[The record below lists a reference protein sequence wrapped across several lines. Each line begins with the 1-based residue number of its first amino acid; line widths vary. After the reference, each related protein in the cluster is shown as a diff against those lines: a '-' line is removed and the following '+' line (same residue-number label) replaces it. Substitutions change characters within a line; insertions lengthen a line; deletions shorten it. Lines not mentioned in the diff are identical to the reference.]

1 VEARE
6 TALAFQVNGRIDTLL
21 VDEGEQVKPGQ
32 EVALLVDDDYRE
44 AVRRARAEVAA
55 AEAALA
61 ALEAGTRRQ
70 ELEVA
75 AAALAQARAEQR
87 FAEEEVQRLQ
97 SLITRKLA
105 SQEQLDQAQ
114 LKRDVANSAV
124 DKAEQQLQLLQEGPR
139 PEEIDQAKA
148 ELAARRSALKS
159 AEQQLSYTRLRSPVG
174 GSITLRQAE
183 AGEVVAPGQ
192 PVFRVAELTRPWV
205 RAYLNETDLARVRL
219 GQEVR
224 VFVDGLPEKSFDG
237 TLSFISPRAEF
248 TPKSVETRELRVDLV
263 YRVKVQLE
271 DPDGVLKLGMPA
283 DVVFD

>member
-1 VEARE
+1 M
-6 TALAFQVNGRIDTLL
+6 
-21 VDEGEQVKPGQ
+21 
-32 EVALLVDDDYRE
+32 
-44 AVRRARAEVAA
+44 
-55 AEAALA
+55 
-61 ALEAGTRRQ
+61 
-70 ELEVA
+70 
-75 AAALAQARAEQR
+75 
-87 FAEEEVQRLQ
+87 
-97 SLITRKLA
+97 
-105 SQEQLDQAQ
+105 
-114 LKRDVANSAV
+114 
-124 DKAEQQLQLLQEGPR
+124 
-139 PEEIDQAKA
+139 
-148 ELAARRSALKS
+148 
-159 AEQQLSYTRLRSPVG
+159 
-174 GSITLRQAE
+174 
-183 AGEVVAPGQ
+183 VAPGQ